1 MNNKITAIIFDWA
14 GTIIDQGSCG
24 PIHAF
29 IDIFATKSI
38 KITGEQVRGPMGM
51 NKIAHIK
58 KLTELPEIQH
68 QWVKKHGQPPI
79 DKDIQELFGLFET
92 ALERNLLQHSKLIPD
107 AAKTIEDCRERNIR
121 IGSTTGYSRSQMNII
136 IPEAKK
142 QGLFL
147 DSVVCSSDVPEGRPS
162 PWMIFEA
169 AKQLKVYPP
178 STWVKVDD
186 TLVGIEEGKNAGA
199 WTIGV
204 TKTGNLVGLGD
215 SELITTTP
223 DELKKRISNA
233 EKLFQLIGTD
243 FIISSVADIVP
254 VLKEIEERMKYGELP
269 KRLTPIN

>member
-24 PIHAF
+24 PINAF
-29 IDIFATKSI
+29 IDIFAAKNI

-58 KLTELPEIQH
+58 NLTELPEIQH
-68 QWVKKHGQPPI
+68 QWVKKHGQPPL

-107 AAKTIEDCRERNIR
+107 AAKTIEGCRERNIK

-142 QGLFL
+142 QGLFV
-147 DSVVCSSDVPEGRPS
+147 DSVVCASDVPEGRPS

-169 AKQLKVYPP
+169 AKQLKIYPP

-223 DELKKRISNA
+223 DELKNRISNA
-233 EKLFQLIGTD
+233 EKLLHHIGTD
-243 FIISSVADIVP
+243 FIISSVADIMP
-254 VLKEIEERMKYGELP
+254 VLKEIEERMKYGEHP
-269 KRLTPIN
+269 KRLSPIN